1 MGADQ
6 DKLAKLREMVSK
18 KNIKK
23 LQSLRPKGVSRLLL
37 LARRNFV
44 TEIGAL
50 IEKSGFPVLPDS
62 CLMLL
67 PYIDLEG
74 TRSTDIA
81 RRASMSK
88 QAVTQVIN
96 VMEGMKLVERRQ
108 DPNDARATLISFTD
122 FGAAYLMH
130 MHGIINQ
137 VEDDIHNKIG
147 AEQMAVFRSVLDF
160 MAYKWPVSSEDPKT
174 GS

>member
-1 MGADQ
+1 
-6 DKLAKLREMVSK
+6 MVSK

-67 PYIDLEG
+67 PYIELEG

-81 RRASMSK
+81 HRASMSK
-88 QAVTQVIN
+88 QAVTQVIGI
-96 VMEGMKLVERRQ
+96 MEKVKLVEKKL
-108 DPNDARATLISFTD
+108 DPNDARATLISFTE

-130 MHGIINQ
+130 MHTIINK
-137 VEDDIHNKIG
+137 VESDLGEKIG
-147 AEQMAVFRSVLDF
+147 EEQMALFRSVLDF
-160 MAYKWPVSSEDPKT
+160 MAYSWPAATANQIISGAKPPE
-174 GS
+174 